1 MKGEI
6 LLKQLCA
13 ICTVLF
19 CIVVTGCRDDVK
31 NIYKGEPEE
40 PEEVPND
47 FDFSTGKEVQIT
59 ISYDK
64 INGYQVPFEM
74 YTEIPV
80 YLDESKDY
88 VKKTGIKSF
97 FYGKTDENGK
107 ANATVEIAAFV
118 NDVYLYSEGL
128 GVPRLMHASITG
140 NTISAFKEIEVTPL
154 SGVRS
159 VNARSGDY
167 TEWEKFSS
175 IKLFTPS
182 LNAISTTIT
191 DAEKKSIDNTAIVG
205 GGKFSDGSN
214 YLRSH
219 ITLQEDS
226 EVKIYFVSHGTNERN
241 NALAYYLYEN
251 GSEVP
256 TTVNEKLQLAFPMT
270 NGISNGEGYE
280 LRYPKEESGT
290 VFPKGTSIGFALL
303 IDAGNENPN
312 NVKTSDLHILY
323 SNYGSDSEYSFN
335 SYNFPNGILHNRPH
349 MVSFLLNKNDDKA
362 RIALCFEDQPFDPIH
377 SSNKGD
383 FRDDIFI
390 IELNPKTA
398 APDLPSPSPS
408 EPDLPQ
414 YSQAIGQYGVLGFED
429 CWPEKGD
436 YDLNDVVIAYERTIY
451 KKNDVYVAALD
462 EMFTF
467 LNNGATYTNGFGYQL
482 GTLDR
487 KNISS
492 LVVTSDYN
500 CEGQG
505 LDEDFDETVI
515 MLFDNAKNVTKGT
528 TFKIRTIFNDNIT
541 QSQLLLNPFIVVKGG
556 KYGPEGDYMSS
567 NRVEVHLPT
576 PKGNSRLKRYLPTKK
591 VNGDL
596 WHEEDDCSEPDQN
609 IYYIR
614 SGHYP
619 FAINMVDVKAD
630 EFVIPEEKKAVDVTY
645 PNFIKWVEDHN
656 SSNPTGEYDSWYI
669 K

>member
-1 MKGEI
+1 MKGKI

-13 ICTVLF
+13 VCTVLF
-19 CIVVTGCRDDVK
+19 CIVATGCRDDVK

-47 FDFSTGKEVQIT
+47 FDFSTSKEVQIT

-140 NTISAFKEIEVTPL
+140 NAISTFKEIEVTPL

-167 TEWEKFSS
+167 TKWEKFSS

-251 GSEVP
+251 SSEVP
-256 TTVNEKLQLAFPMT
+256 TTVNEKLQLAFTMT
-270 NGISNGEGYE
+270 NGMSEGAGYE
-280 LRYPKEESGT
+280 LKYPKEEGGT

-303 IDAGNENPN
+303 IDAGNTNPN
-312 NVKTSDLHILY
+312 NVKTNDLHILY
-323 SNYGSDSEYSFN
+323 SNYGSFAEFSFN
-335 SYNFPNGILHNRPH
+335 SYNFSNGVLHNRPH
-349 MVSFLLNKNDDKA
+349 MVSFLLNKNDGKA

-398 APDLPSPSPS
+398 APD
-408 EPDLPQ
+408 DLPEPSQ
-414 YSQAIGQYGVLGFED
+414 PELPEYSDAIKQWGVVGFED

-436 YDLNDVVIAYERTIY
+436 YDLNDVVVAYERTFY
-451 KKNDVYVAALD
+451 RKNDVSVLALD
-462 EMFTF
+462 ETFTF
-467 LNNGATYTNGFGYQL
+467 LNNGATYNNGFGYQL
-482 GTLDR
+482 GTLSKSGD
-487 KNISS
+487 ISS
-492 LVVTSDYN
+492 VVVTSDYK
-500 CEGQG
+500 CTGQG
-505 LDEDFDETVI
+505 LDEDLDNTVI

-528 TFKIRTIFNDNIT
+528 TFNVRTIFNKT
-541 QSQLLLNPFIVVKGG
+541 FSTSQLLFNPFIVVKGG
-556 KYGPEGDYMSS
+556 KYGVEGDYMSNS
-567 NRVEVHLPT
+567 RIEVHLPT
-576 PKGNSRLKRYLPTKK
+576 PKGTNKVKYYVPTKK
-591 VNGDL
+591 VNGEL
-596 WHEEDDCSEPDQN
+596 WCEEDDLSQPDHN
-609 IYYIR
+609 IYYVR
-614 SGHYP
+614 TGNYP
-619 FAINMVDVKAD
+619 FAINMLNVTAD
-630 EFVIPEEKKAVDVTY
+630 QFIITDEKKAVDETY
-645 PNFIKWVEDHN
+645 PKFKNWVD
-656 SSNPTGEYDSWYI
+656 SSGAKDKDWYV

>member
-13 ICTVLF
+13 VCTVLF

-140 NTISAFKEIEVTPL
+140 STISAFKEIEVTPL

-167 TEWEKFSS
+167 TKWEKFSS

-191 DAEKKSIDNTAIVG
+191 DAEKKSIDNTAIIG

-280 LRYPKEESGT
+280 LRYPKQESGT

-398 APDLPSPSPS
+398 APD
-408 EPDLPQ
+408 DLPEPSKPELPE
-414 YSQAIGQYGVLGFED
+414 YGDTNTKQYGVLGFED
-429 CWPEKGD
+429 CWPDAGD
-436 YDLNDVVIAYERTIY
+436 YDLNDVVVAYERTFY
-451 KKNDVYVAALD
+451 MNNMMYAVALD
-462 EMFTF
+462 EKFTF
-467 LNNGATYTNGFGYQL
+467 LYDGATYTNGFGYQL
-482 GTLDR
+482 GDLSRSKEIKSVT
-487 KNISS
+487 
-492 LVVTSDYN
+492 VTSDYK

-505 LDEDFDETVI
+505 LDEDLDETVI
-515 MLFDNAKNVTKGT
+515 MLFDNAKKVTKGM
-528 TFKIRTIFNDNIT
+528 TFNVRTIFNEKILINRP
-541 QSQLLLNPFIVVKGG
+541 LLNPFIVVKGG
-556 KYGPEGDYMSS
+556 KYASEGDYMSK
-567 NRVEVHLPT
+567 NRIEVHLPT
-576 PKGNSRLKRYLPTKK
+576 PNNKGTIYFPTKK
-591 VNGDL
+591 VNTEL
-596 WHEEDDCSEPDQN
+596 WYEEDDLSQPNQN

-614 SGHYP
+614 SGNYP
-619 FAINMVDVKAD
+619 FAINMLGVTAD
-630 EFVIPEEKKAVDVTY
+630 QFVIPAETKAVDETY
-645 PNFIKWVEDHN
+645 PKFKNWVE
-656 SSNPTGEYDSWYI
+656 SSGKNDKDWYI